1 MGTHQKSLKSN
12 LQKSFN
18 FYKNP
23 KTTLKMVFTK
33 FVEIGRIVYIK
44 DSNQIAAVCD
54 VVDQKH
60 IIIDAPNV
68 NRQKI
73 NLNRIELTK
82 FKLEFLYGAR
92 TRTVNKAWA
101 AADIDS
107 QWAGSTWAKNI
118 ARKALRASASDF
130 QRFKVMKLKQARRQ
144 IINSAK

>member
-1 MGTHQKSLKSN
+1 MG
-12 LQKSFN
+12 
-18 FYKNP
+18 
-23 KTTLKMVFTK
+23 TLKMVFTK

-92 TRTVNKAWA
+92 TRTVNIAWK
-101 AADIDS
+101 
-107 QWAGSTWAKNI
+107 TM
-118 ARKALRASASDF
+118 RASASDF

-144 IINSAK
+144 I